1 MSNTFNLAAYLAR
14 IGYSGPCSPN
24 PEMLRAIHSLHPD
37 AIPFEN
43 LDPLLGRPVS
53 LDLSGLQE
61 KLITQRRG
69 GYCFEQNTLL
79 AAALEAIGFRV
90 ITLAARVVWR
100 AQDTARTHM
109 LLLVDAGLEGTYIA
123 DVGFGG
129 FLLDAPLELTTDRVQ
144 QTKGGVWRIVEVES
158 EFLLQV
164 KLLLGWRD
172 VYRFGLERH
181 LPADYEVANW
191 FTSTHPTS
199 PFTTNLLAERLT
211 PERRVSIC
219 NDRVTERLASGGEVT
234 RTLSNAEEL
243 ADALKEMF
251 RLSLPATPR
260 QIWDRFTR
268 TRAEV
273 L

>member
-1 MSNTFNLAAYLAR
+1 
-14 IGYSGPCSPN
+14 
-24 PEMLRAIHSLHPD
+24 MLRAIHSLHPD

-43 LDPLLGRPVS
+43 LDPLLGHPVH
-53 LDLSGLQE
+53 LDLSALQE
-61 KLITQRRG
+61 KLISQRRG
-69 GYCFEQNTLL
+69 GYCFEQNTVL

-90 ITLAARVVWR
+90 TQLAARVVWR
-100 AQDTARTHM
+100 AKDTPRTHM
-109 LLLVDAGLEGTYIA
+109 LLRVDAGPEGTYIA

-129 FLLDAPLELTTDRVQ
+129 YLLGAPLELTIDRVQ
-144 QTKGGVWRIVEVES
+144 QTKGGDWPIVEAER

-164 KLLLGWRD
+164 RLLLGWRD
-172 VYRFGLERH
+172 VYRFSLERQ
-181 LPADYEVANW
+181 LTADYEVANW

-219 NDRVTERLASGGEVT
+219 NDRFTERLITSGDVVT

-243 ADALKEMF
+243 ADVLEGCF
-251 RLSLPATPR
+251 GLSLPVPSR

-268 TRAEV
+268 TGAEA
-273 L
+273 